1 MPCFTGEMIPV
12 VPVGKEERVPK
23 AAAVS
28 RGAVPEPFEKK
39 PQAGAWLWKYG
50 WEPGTGWKTI
60 SAKWGKMSGGYGS
73 SSGYPFGSMLR
84 EQAVY
89 QAKPFSKEEEAL
101 FAGTLKA
108 AAQADEMAADVGKTN
123 DGSSQADGA
132 PNDMQDKPGAQLG
145 NLETEQSAQT
155 AQSEAYTGKN
165 LESQGMTPV
174 GQNMDKSR
182 MSGLEAGNSADFP
195 TGGRTGTE
203 SGANCRTGEQVSGSR
218 HGIASARFR
227 VICGGVLKVSDTE
240 SGAEP
245 VSQGHRSSWNFS

>member
-1 MPCFTGEMIPV
+1 
-12 VPVGKEERVPK
+12 
-23 AAAVS
+23 
-28 RGAVPEPFEKK
+28 
-39 PQAGAWLWKYG
+39 
-50 WEPGTGWKTI
+50 
-60 SAKWGKMSGGYGS
+60 MSGGYGS

-174 GQNMDKSR
+174 GQNMDKSG
-182 MSGLEAGNSADFP
+182 MSESGSWEFCRLP

-203 SGANCRTGEQVSGSR
+203 SGANCRTGNRFPGSR
-218 HGIASARFR
+218 HGIAYLRDSESSAEASS
-227 VICGGVLKVSDTE
+227 KVSDTE

-245 VSQGHRSSWNFS
+245 VSPGVTTAAGTFS